1 MNKALFDKYAKTYGT
16 RFSKAQKKKFMG
28 ALIDDMKE
36 IGYEPTLMKGKKLIF
51 KAENYFFGSLKN
63 MKTVIVVPY
72 DTPEK
77 KFWNKVIYFPFDGSK
92 TVNKT
97 VVATYAPVII
107 LYLLIFIGLWIGNSF
122 VTSLAVSTMLSLGMF
137 LLVLFL
143 IYLMMHGVS
152 NRKNYNRN
160 SIAIVEAIELAKR
173 LNKDEKKQIAFL
185 FTDMNRTRFLGAQTV
200 EKDFNNAGKNPNMII
215 LDCIG
220 KGKETKIAFNPQ
232 NRKLAGEIAKRF
244 PDKKTPLDIVK
255 LEENMRVQ
263 NAMSFYKKAVV
274 IASGDIDK
282 DGSLYILGSGTSKD
296 VIVDEEKADHI
307 QEMLYR
313 YLHN

>member
-1 MNKALFDKYAKTYGT
+1 MNRTLFEKYTKNYGT

-28 ALIDDMKE
+28 ALIDDMNE
-36 IGYEPTLMKGKKLIF
+36 IGYESTVMKGKKLIF

-77 KFWNKVIYFPFDGSK
+77 KFWNKVLYFPFDGTK

-97 VVATYAPVII
+97 VVATYAPVVV
-107 LYLLIFIGLWIGNSF
+107 LYLFIFVGLWLGNSF
-122 VTSLAVSTMLSLGMF
+122 VTSLPISTMISLFMF
-137 LLVLFL
+137 LLVIFL
-143 IYLMMHGVS
+143 VYLMMHGLS
-152 NRKNYNRN
+152 NRNNYNRN
-160 SIAIVEAIELAKR
+160 TIAIVEALELAKR
-173 LNKDEKKQIAFL
+173 LDKDEKKKIAFL
-185 FTDMNRTRFLGAQTV
+185 FTDMNRARFLGPQTV
-200 EKDFNNAGKNPNMII
+200 EKDFNEASKNPNII
-215 LDCIG
+215 VLDCIG

-232 NRKLAGEIAKRF
+232 NRKLAGEIAKCY
-244 PDKKTPLDIVK
+244 PDKKTQIEVVK
-255 LEENMRVQ
+255 LEQNMRLQ

-274 IASGDIDK
+274 IASGDVDK
-282 DGSLYILGSGTSKD
+282 DGSLFVLGSGTNKD
-296 VIVDEEKADHI
+296 VEVDEEKADRV